1 MDTNGGNLRLLH
13 TFENSPDGALPSI
26 FMTLDKAGN
35 LIGGAAGQGGTVGD
49 NNVCTGAGCGT
60 VFKVTP

>member
-35 LIGGAAGQGGTVGD
+35 LIGGSGQGGTVGD
-49 NNVCTGAGCGT
+49 VCTGAGCGT